1 MKPQVLVHV
10 FRRVRWSL
18 EQLHPCGKMAH
29 RLLVSRALPS
39 GLPVRDGLRTQA
51 GLGVVVRQQLGL
63 GLDGV
68 REP

>member
-1 MKPQVLVHV
+1 
-10 FRRVRWSL
+10 
-18 EQLHPCGKMAH
+18 MAN
-29 RLLVSRALPS
+29 RLLVRRALPS
-39 GLPVRDGLRTQA
+39 GLPVWDGLRTQA